1 MNVKRL
7 LRKIVDFFYFRETLS
22 FFTVMTA
29 ENKVIDYC
37 WVLGTLAHKSNET
50 DYAFEQYVRYHLKH
64 TRSDLYIPPY
74 RILRYDFPDVSQLP
88 LLPEDPSEEFTN
100 NIFVPW
106 IMEGEFPTVKDLDFR
121 GLYFAIEFGVYSL
134 DAVCSTTGIERTES
148 HRRIKKRYIV
158 NRILQADLDE
168 HRSYGFYLKMLALQ
182 DERHRSNKAVT
193 CG

>member
-1 MNVKRL
+1 MNVKKL
-7 LRKIVDFFYFRETLS
+7 LRKIVDFFYFPESLS
-22 FFTVMTA
+22 FFLVMTD
-29 ENKVIDYC
+29 ENKVLDYC
-37 WVLGTLAHKSNET
+37 WVLGGLARKSNEV

-88 LLPEDPSEEFTN
+88 LLPEDPSDEFTN
-100 NIFVPW
+100 KIFLPW
-106 IMEGEFPTVKDLDFR
+106 IMEGELRPVKDLDFR
-121 GLYFAIEFGVYSL
+121 GLHFAIEFGVYSL

-182 DERHRSNKAVT
+182 DERHRSSRAVT